1 MRLISVLACCCI
13 SAISGQF
20 LNSQAGQS
28 LKASIASIKDKA
40 GALDG
45 VVNLPDYEIPCD
57 AQCMEQLGQLES
69 YLKAI
74 KGNAEAML
82 NN

>member
-1 MRLISVLACCCI
+1 MRLLNILVCCCI

-20 LNSQAGQS
+20 LNSSSGKS
-28 LKASIASIKDKA
+28 LKASIASIKEKA

-45 VVNLPDYEIPCD
+45 VVNLPDYDIPCD
-57 AQCMEQLGQLES
+57 AQCLKQLQQLES